1 MMGPDA
7 GGSLINGQRKII
19 VTEEIYQILSLYTH
33 SYFPDLYILK
43 NNFAIFKFDITFI
56 SKYLFKYQTKAGSQ
70 QILKIDTQNMI
81 KGVTL
86 ILSASQDESDIKRYE
101 MKKILKS
108 ENSLN
113 TLIINKN
120 LLKGA

>member
-7 GGSLINGQRKII
+7 RGSLINGQRKII

-56 SKYLFKYQTKAGSQ
+56 CKYLFKYQTKTGAQ
-70 QILKIDTQNMI
+70 QTLKIETQNMI
-81 KGVTL
+81 EGVTL
-86 ILSASQDESDIKRYE
+86 ILSASQDESNIKRYE

-108 ENSLN
+108 QKPFN
-113 TLIINKN
+113 T
-120 LLKGA
+120 